1 MPKTPTSLKKEE
13 ENIFDLT
20 KLAPI
25 ELDCE
30 IKKSASIVSIDDQ
43 NKILEDYTEIPKEKW
58 DSFKYNDFLK
68 YLRNDGTFRKGGFF
82 KNAWVGSYGKSKD
95 KKCMQLAS
103 SKNFKATTWTICC
116 DDIDKIWKKN
126 NDSTNSTE
134 SNKETVDPKI
144 MEKINENSESIQYLT
159 KSMEQFKIDIIRINN
174 EQKRIINLIKK
185 LHGIKTQA

>member
-1 MPKTPTSLKKEE
+1 MPKTPISLVKKEE

-43 NKILEDYTEIPKEKW
+43 NKILENYTETPKEKW

-82 KNAWVGSYGKSKD
+82 KNAWIGSYGKSKD
-95 KKCMQLAS
+95 KNCMQLAS

-116 DDIDKIWKKN
+116 GDIDKIWKKN
-126 NDSTNSTE
+126 NDNDDND
-134 SNKETVDPKI
+134 NKETVDPKI
-144 MEKINENSESIQYLT
+144 IEKITENNESIQYLT
-159 KSMEQFKIDIIRINN
+159 KSMDQFKIDIIRINN